1 MKKESIFPVEIYEFY
16 NKDVA
21 AECLKLFKEEPTWKN
36 DNVPT
41 GVKTCK
47 SVETNP
53 KYQFMMDWFQ
63 SCFDEIAEDLA
74 LECDSLKANK
84 AWGNWSPAWSGWYHS
99 AHRHA
104 MSYYSGVF
112 YLTDGPPT
120 YFVDPVQQREWNQQ
134 QKFDLTK
141 LIRVPVLTDTRTITL
156 NHVIVWELPQIETS
170 SFELSVNTIDL
181 VVSFNGIISE
191 TQRRD
196 SIVNTKIHK
205 GIPFSTLVYDTRQC
219 EKISS

>member
-120 YFVDPVQQREWNQQ
+120 YFVDPVQQREWAHLHVESRKGATTGIRSYSMAKPGRFVVFPGWLIHGSLPNNDPEDRYTVACNS
-134 QKFDLTK
+134 FPSGEINHGGDTYMLK
-141 LIRVPVLTDTRTITL
+141 L
-156 NHVIVWELPQIETS
+156 E
-170 SFELSVNTIDL
+170 
-181 VVSFNGIISE
+181 VS
-191 TQRRD
+191 
-196 SIVNTKIHK
+196 K
-205 GIPFSTLVYDTRQC
+205 
-219 EKISS
+219 